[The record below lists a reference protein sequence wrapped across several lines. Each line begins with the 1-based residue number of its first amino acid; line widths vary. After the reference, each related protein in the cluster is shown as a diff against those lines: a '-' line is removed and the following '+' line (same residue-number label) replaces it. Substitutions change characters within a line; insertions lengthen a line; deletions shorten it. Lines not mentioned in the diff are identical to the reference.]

1 MILSDTT
8 IRKIV
13 VDNKEQALDI
23 ITKSI
28 DEYLVDVNRQG
39 KIYEIN
45 LVSKVGDYF
54 KKENING

>member
-23 ITKSI
+23 IAKSI

-39 KIYEIN
+39 KAYEIN